1 MVTPNRTGDVLVT
14 VNRTTRRRRVYWTLG
29 NLLAIAGL
37 YLLFYVGGVYSE
49 IAYHRMAA
57 RGDSDIAAL
66 QVLMDVG
73 AGQADISVTGASVAL
88 PSAAPAA
95 LPAFE
100 APALAGQSEAES
112 GAAPKEVRPA
122 LVQRIVIPSIKVD
135 SKVIE
140 VGWEVVEQNGQ
151 HVAVWQVAEYA
162 VGQHRG
168 SANPGEGGNIVLAG
182 HVGGYGKVFRDLFYV
197 RPGEPV
203 VLYSEGRQ
211 FLYTVKERL
220 VVTEE
225 GVSPEQRAENA
236 RLIAPT
242 DYEVVTLVTCWP
254 LTGPQKYTQRV
265 IIRAVPYAA
274 VPPPVGDVAH
284 QTAR

>member
-1 MVTPNRTGDVLVT
+1 MVTPSRTGDVVVT
-14 VNRTTRRRRVYWTLG
+14 VNRTTRRRRFYWTLG

-57 RGDSDIAAL
+57 RGDSDIAAPR
-66 QVLMDVG
+66 VLMGG
-73 AGQADISVTGASVAL
+73 AGQADMSVAGASVAP

-100 APALAGQSEAES
+100 APALATQGQAEQLSTSVEA
-112 GAAPKEVRPA
+112 RPA
-122 LVQRIVIPSIKVD
+122 LVERIVIPSIKVD

-151 HVAVWQVAEYA
+151 QVAVWQVAEYA

-182 HVGGYGKVFRDLFYV
+182 HVGGYGKVFRDLYYV
-197 RPGEPV
+197 
-203 VLYSEGRQ
+203 
-211 FLYTVKERL
+211 
-220 VVTEE
+220 
-225 GVSPEQRAENA
+225 
-236 RLIAPT
+236 
-242 DYEVVTLVTCWP
+242 
-254 LTGPQKYTQRV
+254 
-265 IIRAVPYAA
+265 
-274 VPPPVGDVAH
+274 
-284 QTAR
+284 